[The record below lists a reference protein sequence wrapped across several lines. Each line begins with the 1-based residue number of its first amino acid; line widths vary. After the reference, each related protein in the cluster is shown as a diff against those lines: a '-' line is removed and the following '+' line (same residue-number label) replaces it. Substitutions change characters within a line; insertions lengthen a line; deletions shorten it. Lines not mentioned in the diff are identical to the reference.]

1 MKLNIQETKKQRELG
16 LGEFVLAMQAPIT
29 LSGVDGVSAFGL
41 PQRVVRSLELTVS
54 ELRHGI
60 GSFLFSIQI
69 VKINNFLKHSND
81 I

>member
-16 LGEFVLAMQAPIT
+16 LGEFVLVMQSTSMP
-29 LSGVDGVSAFGL
+29 SGIGGDSAFDL
-41 PQRVVRSLELTVS
+41 LQRVVRSLELTVS